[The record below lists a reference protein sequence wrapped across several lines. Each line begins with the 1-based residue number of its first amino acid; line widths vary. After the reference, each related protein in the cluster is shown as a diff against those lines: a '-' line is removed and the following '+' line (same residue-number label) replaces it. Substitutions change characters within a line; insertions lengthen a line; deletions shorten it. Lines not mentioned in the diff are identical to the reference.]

1 MNNQPTPP
9 MPQTP
14 PPTPQMPP
22 APTQP
27 ANGQPPV
34 LQGGQPY
41 SPPPM
46 PGVPSQSAQPIQP
59 MMPGQ
64 MPRSGMNKGLLWGII
79 GGSIALVLLII
90 GVVVAI
96 VLLSGPSTQ
105 DYKDAAK
112 MMSDFKYSDN
122 LKKGISNTKD
132 ASQLKK
138 AMDGVL
144 AESDAHFN
152 KLEKAKAMRDPEVK
166 KLYQE
171 YHSEYNKAK
180 KLLQRF
186 VNVYSDYLNYVEAC
200 NGTSVGY
207 VSYFDKSG
215 TQVGEEFDKSL
226 ADCSKVLNKMK
237 NSDDSDTKKYA
248 ETMISYYNSLREY
261 YVTMANLYSAKDY
274 TTKLPKY
281 PDLPDVKDPV
291 SSVSDNL
298 DKNGLS
304 NKEQD
309 LYNLLLK
316 KAKE

>member
-9 MPQTP
+9 MLQTP
-14 PPTPQMPP
+14 PP
-22 APTQP
+22 AQP
-27 ANGQPPV
+27 VNGQPPAP
-34 LQGGQPY
+34 QTGQPF
-41 SPPPM
+41 PAPM
-46 PGVPSQSAQPIQP
+46 PGAPMQSMQPP

-64 MPRSGMNKGLLWGII
+64 MPKRGMSKGLLWGII
-79 GGSIALVLLII
+79 GGSIALVLLIVSI
-90 GVVVAI
+90 VVAVI
-96 VLLSGPSTQ
+96 LLSGPSKQ

-122 LKKGISNTKD
+122 LEKGISKTKD
-132 ASQLKK
+132 ASQVKK
-138 AMDGVL
+138 AIEGAL
-144 AESDAHFN
+144 TEADAHFN
-152 KLEKAKAMRDPEVK
+152 KLEKTKAMRDPEVK

-171 YHSEYNKAK
+171 YRSEYNKAK
-180 KLLQRF
+180 QLLQRF
-186 VNVYSDYLNYVEAC
+186 VNVYPDYVSSIEVC

-207 VSYFDKSG
+207 VSYFDKTG
-215 TQVGEEFDKSL
+215 AQAGEEFDKSI

-261 YVTMANLYSAKDY
+261 YVTMANIYSSKDY

-281 PDLPDVKDPV
+281 PNLPDVKDPV
-291 SSVSDNL
+291 SSVTDDL
-298 DKNGLS
+298 DKYGLS

>member
-1 MNNQPTPP
+1 
-9 MPQTP
+9 
-14 PPTPQMPP
+14 
-22 APTQP
+22 
-27 ANGQPPV
+27 
-34 LQGGQPY
+34 
-41 SPPPM
+41 
-46 PGVPSQSAQPIQP
+46 
-59 MMPGQ
+59 
-64 MPRSGMNKGLLWGII
+64 MNKGLLWGIV

-215 TQVGEEFDKSL
+215 TQVGEEFDKSI
-226 ADCSKVLNKMK
+226 ADCSKVLSKMK